1 MRINSLEDFFAY
13 ADGKP
18 PLPTHMW
25 VSAENGDRV
34 TSRGETLYYLR
45 AYDIFFTAEEI
56 TGIFAKDEKCLGYYS
71 DNRKN

>member
-1 MRINSLEDFFAY
+1 MGRRRHKRPLRIISLEDFFAY

-18 PLPTHMW
+18 PLPAHMW

-34 TSRGETLYYLR
+34 MSRYYLR

-56 TGIFAKDEKCLGYYS
+56 ADIFAKNEKCLGYY
-71 DNRKN
+71 